1 MKFAGIPNYFL
12 EEVNETKSHYVLV
25 AIPTLEGY
33 FFMIFKETKLKGA
46 YTIEIEKK
54 EDERGFFARIWD
66 KDELKSHGLNN
77 KLVQASVSFSK
88 IKGTLRGLHY
98 QKYPHGEAKLV
109 RVSRGSAYYVIVDL
123 RKNSPTFKGNFG
135 IILSERNYL
144 MLYVP
149 KGFASGFMTL
159 DDNTEIIYQMSQ
171 PYIANASF
179 GVRWDDPTVA
189 IKWPLKPAIISEK
202 DKTLP
207 YLS

>member
-1 MKFAGIPNYFL
+1 M
-12 EEVNETKSHYVLV
+12 
-25 AIPTLEGY
+25 
-33 FFMIFKETKLKGA
+33 FKETKLKGA

-66 KDELKSHGLNN
+66 KDELKSQGLSN
-77 KLVQASVSFSK
+77 KLVQASISFSK

-98 QKYPHGEAKLV
+98 QKYPYGEAKLV

-123 RKNSPTFKGNFG
+123 RKKSPTFKENFG

-149 KGFASGFMTL
+149 KGFASGFLTL
-159 DDNTEIIYQMSQ
+159 DGNTEIIYQMSQ
-171 PYIANASF
+171 PYVANASF

-189 IKWPLKPAIISEK
+189 IKWPLKPTKISEK

-207 YLS
+207 CLS

>member
-1 MKFAGIPNYFL
+1 
-12 EEVNETKSHYVLV
+12 
-25 AIPTLEGY
+25 
-33 FFMIFKETKLKGA
+33 MIFKETKLKGA

-77 KLVQASVSFSK
+77 KLVQASISFSK

-98 QKYPHGEAKLV
+98 QKYPYGEDKLV

-123 RKNSPTFKGNFG
+123 RKKSPTFKENFG
-135 IILSERNYL
+135 IILSDRNYL

-159 DDNTEIIYQMSQ
+159 EVDTEVIYQMSQ

-202 DKTLP
+202 DKSLP
-207 YLS
+207 YFS